1 MSLQIKNAL
10 IRGFFLRKTME
21 TIKCWTKT
29 AFMEIERLIGK
40 TARFFSHLIHLSTKN
55 KLCL

>member
-40 TARFFSHLIHLSTKN
+40 TARFFFRT
-55 KLCL
+55 